1 MKIRFWCR
9 CDSKM
14 RKPGNGCNERD
25 AYYFWNDCTDDQDK
39 NFFKILVGDFHKR
52 LVRNFLVRYICSWVT
67 IYVLSDWACG
77 QWNHYLLEVE
87 LFTQ

>member
-1 MKIRFWCR
+1 
-9 CDSKM
+9 
-14 RKPGNGCNERD
+14 
-25 AYYFWNDCTDDQDK
+25 
-39 NFFKILVGDFHKR
+39 LVGDFHKR